1 VVFQDMTFECSRG
14 IGVYIERGA
23 SNRVENCTLRNL
35 GIVAVCLG
43 KGVTADPLYRHDGYL
58 GEPLSRALGSWHEHL
73 YEDTTYNRQAGTG
86 QGIVNCHI
94 YSIGQG
100 GISMGGGN
108 RITLTP
114 AGNFVENCRL
124 HDFNRWGR
132 TYRGAVNID
141 GVGNRIAHDLIYN
154 APGNAIYLH
163 GNDHVIEY
171 NELHDVMRD
180 GDDHGSFYMGRDPSE
195 RGNIIRY
202 NYWHHIG
209 LGPNAH
215 QTFALYFDDGGGD
228 GASVYGNVFY
238 QAGKQTAIFMNG
250 GSDIT
255 ITNNL
260 FVDCNSVIRLNG
272 RSVWLEREGRF
283 ERRLKAVH
291 YDQSP
296 WKYRYPGFARYL
308 EDRGKMPR
316 GDLLAGNLFLR
327 CGEIIYKGR
336 YPECIVLKDNRET
349 EEDPGFVDAAAG
361 DFRMQP
367 GREAGLKGFAPIP
380 FEKIGLKAERT
391 GP

>member
-1 VVFQDMTFECSRG
+1 
-14 IGVYIERGA
+14 
-23 SNRVENCTLRNL
+23 
-35 GIVAVCLG
+35 
-43 KGVTADPLYRHDGYL
+43 
-58 GEPLSRALGSWHEHL
+58 
-73 YEDTTYNRQAGTG
+73 
-86 QGIVNCHI
+86 
-94 YSIGQG
+94 
-100 GISMGGGN
+100 
-108 RITLTP
+108 
-114 AGNFVENCRL
+114 
-124 HDFNRWGR
+124 
-132 TYRGAVNID
+132 
-141 GVGNRIAHDLIYN
+141 
-154 APGNAIYLH
+154 
-163 GNDHVIEY
+163 
-171 NELHDVMRD
+171 
-180 GDDHGSFYMGRDPSE
+180 
-195 RGNIIRY
+195 
-202 NYWHHIG
+202 
-209 LGPNAH
+209 
-215 QTFALYFDDGGGD
+215 
-228 GASVYGNVFY
+228 
-238 QAGKQTAIFMNG
+238 MNG
-250 GSDIT
+250 GSDIQ